1 MPVSTAPVG
10 TNLRSSQ
17 RCCPWIQVLEVW
29 WVPGVAW
36 DGKLLGDQRVL
47 LWAGKAPVK
56 MRIFHHNMEQAS
68 VPRWICLSVGPRA
81 AGIGILT
88 VILGILLFIGCWYC
102 RRRSGY
108 RSLKVGKV
116 PTAGILPDPGFCF
129 LLFLCI
135 SEEWGNFLKI
145 TSSSDFWF

>member
-17 RCCPWIQVLEVW
+17 RRCCPWIQVLEVW
-29 WVPGVAW
+29 
-36 DGKLLGDQRVL
+36 
-47 LWAGKAPVK
+47 
-56 MRIFHHNMEQAS
+56 
-68 VPRWICLSVGPRA
+68 A

-108 RSLKVGKV
+108 RSLKDKSLHACTPSTLIGRCSCDGLGRQDSKLPFQENNCEFVVPNAPPAYEKV
-116 PTAGILPDPGFCF
+116 SAEQSPPPY
-129 LLFLCI
+129 
-135 SEEWGNFLKI
+135 SP
-145 TSSSDFWF
+145 